1 MAVVSGAGFRG
12 EILGA
17 IENARTPYGD
27 QTKTVSVK
35 GDATTNEGSS
45 PRWTWR
51 AMDPFDR
58 LNAQS
63 PDSYPTHSIRT
74 PGAVP
79 EAARH
84 RSPPH
89 RSCSI
94 GRRPACRAKAA

>member
-63 PDSYPTHSIRT
+63 PDSDPHAFNPHPRRRT
-74 PGAVP
+74 ESSATPLA
-79 EAARH
+79 
-84 RSPPH
+84 
-89 RSCSI
+89 
-94 GRRPACRAKAA
+94 PASVQCYWRAPSVSRQG